1 MAVPRAEIEGA
12 LDTITRPFLA
22 HLTALHAR
30 LGGRTEIRVLREG
43 VVWSA
48 LIGPEDVEALVA
60 ALRPVGDAPR
70 EVIPRGDHP
79 RSGEANVY
87 FTLGAVRPDRAGA
100 TGLPLRRTK
109 STTKDADIVASPWV
123 VVDVDPER
131 EPKGRSSTDD
141 EKAAA
146 RRVAEEIA
154 RTFAERGV
162 PTVLADSGNGYH
174 LLVRAAAAVGLE
186 AVRAHAEGCKRLLH
200 ALDGRFST
208 HEAKVDK
215 AVHNASRIFKLYGT
229 VSAKGA
235 DTPEAPHR
243 LSTIDPTAIP
253 AEADALAQLADLV
266 APPPKAKAQGKAPP
280 PGRPSRTPSEA
291 PEWKAWRSEA
301 LARLDLWAVYG
312 DWLTGKDRGNGW
324 LECRDPASP
333 SGDQHPSAGVADG
346 SGQAERGAFHRFR
359 DDGSTLSVFDF
370 LVERGRAA
378 DFAAARRLVADLSGV
393 PLPARRGPAAAVTLE
408 SFPDRW
414 AAAAD
419 DAERDLLLRAALG
432 LAVALPTV
440 QQDAA
445 LEALRTTTGLS
456 RRPFGAAVTE
466 AKRAARQE
474 RREQAPRTPAAKPG
488 RAVVEY
494 VQNADSVDE
503 LAEKILAVIVPTRR
517 FFRSEHNAVYV
528 HKGRGPILLDEKNL
542 PGILLAYLELAML
555 HDTEEGQTF
564 HGYQT
569 LPLQLSRAL
578 VHNPRFRSQL
588 PVLTAYARSPVFDA
602 RWNLVGSFGWHEPSG
617 IFYDGPEVRPR
628 DGDVALRATIDGF
641 SWKEEADRV
650 NLVGA
655 LLTMLSIPH
664 WTRGH
669 PFLAI
674 NGNKPGVGKSTL
686 GRVLAAIVEGQA
698 PPTVSYVAN
707 DEEFEKQI
715 ATRIEAGDRVLIV
728 DNAKATTAISSPVL
742 ERCITD
748 AKLSF
753 RRLGSNTAISR
764 PQNDVLF
771 VLTMNMTQLGADL
784 RRRALPLNLEVVGN
798 VRHATYTADD
808 PVGDALAARV
818 DVLGELAGM
827 VRAWV
832 EAGRPMPEDPA
843 RHSTSQR
850 WAATIDAI
858 LRHAG
863 MPGFLS
869 NFAES
874 EHAFDPDYAAVRDM
888 AATHHA
894 DGMHTAR
901 EWAEIL
907 VCGALSEKLRD
918 RRGEPKSQKAQET
931 IVGLLLGQYLD
942 ETFDTPA
949 GALVLRQETPRK
961 GHPSLYGFEP
971 APP

>member
-1 MAVPRAEIEGA
+1 MAVARADIDRG
-12 LDTITRPFLA
+12 LTTVTGPFLVL
-22 HLTALHAR
+22 LTALHAL
-30 LGGRTEIRVLREG
+30 LGGRTEIRILRDG

-60 ALRPVGDAPR
+60 ALRPVGDVPR

-79 RSGEANVY
+79 RSGEANIY
-87 FTLGAVRPDRAGA
+87 FTLGAVRPDRDGA
-100 TGLPLRRTK
+100 TGLPLRRAK
-109 STTKDADIVASPWV
+109 GTTKDADIVASPWV

-131 EPKGRSSTDD
+131 EPKGRSSTDA

-146 RRVAEEIA
+146 RVVAEAIA
-154 RTFAERGV
+154 AAFGERGV
-162 PTVLADSGNGYH
+162 PTVLADSGNGWH
-174 LLVRAAAAVGLE
+174 LLARAVPAKGSE
-186 AVRAHAEGCKRLLH
+186 AVRAHAEGCKKLLH
-200 ALDGRFST
+200 ALDALYST
-208 HEAKVDK
+208 AAAKVDK

-229 VSAKGA
+229 VSAKGT

-243 LSTIDPTAIP
+243 LSTIDPSAIP
-253 AEADALAQLADLV
+253 AEVDALALLADLV
-266 APPPKAKAQGKAPP
+266 APSPKAKAPGKAPP
-280 PGRPSRTPSEA
+280 PGRPPRAPSEA

-301 LARLDLWAVYG
+301 LARLNLDAVYG

-346 SGQAERGAFHRFR
+346 SGQAERAAFHRFR
-359 DDGSTLSVFDF
+359 NEGETLSVFDF
-370 LVERGRAA
+370 LVEVGRAA
-378 DFAAARRLVADLSGV
+378 DFAAARRVVAELSGV
-393 PLPARRGPAAAVTLE
+393 PLPARRGPAPEVTLE
-408 SFPDRW
+408 SFSDRW
-414 AAAAD
+414 TAAVD
-419 DAERDLLLRAALG
+419 DAERDRLLRAALR

-445 LEALRTTTGLS
+445 LEALRETTGLA
-456 RRPFGAAVTE
+456 RRPFNAAVTE
-466 AKRAARQE
+466 ARRAARKE
-474 RREQAPRTPAAKPG
+474 RREEAARPAPANPSLP
-488 RAVVEY
+488 VVEY
-494 VQNADSVDE
+494 VKNADTLDG

-517 FFRSEHNAVYV
+517 FFRFEHGAVYV

-542 PGILLAYLELAML
+542 PGILAAYLELAML
-555 HDTEEGQTF
+555 VDTEEGRAF
-564 HGYQT
+564 LGYEA
-569 LPLQLSRAL
+569 LPLNLSRAL
-578 VHNPRFRSQL
+578 IHNPRFRSKL
-588 PVLTAYARSPVFDA
+588 PVLTAYARSPVFDL
-602 RWNLVGSFGWHEPSG
+602 RWKLVASFGWHEPSG

-628 DGDVALRATIDGF
+628 DGDVALRAAIDGF
-641 SWKEEADRV
+641 AWKEEADRV

-771 VLTMNMTQLGADL
+771 VLTMNMTQLGPDL

-798 VRHATYTADD
+798 VRHATYAADD
-808 PVGDALAARV
+808 PVGDVLAARV

-827 VRAWV
+827 VRSWV
-832 EAGRPMPEDPA
+832 EAGRPMPEHPA

-869 NFAES
+869 NFEES
-874 EHAFDPDYAAVRDM
+874 EHAFDPDYAAVRDV
-888 AATHHA
+888 AAAHHD
-894 DGMHTAR
+894 DGFHTAG
-901 EWAEIL
+901 EWAEVL
-907 VCGALSEKLRD
+907 VDGPLSDKLRD
-918 RRGEPKSQKAQET
+918 RRGDPKPPRARAT
-931 IVGLLLGQYLD
+931 IVGQLLGQYLD
-942 ETFDTPA
+942 ETFDTPD
-949 GALVLRQETPRK
+949 GPFVLRQETPRK

>member
-1 MAVPRAEIEGA
+1 MAVPRADIEGA

-30 LGGRTEIRVLREG
+30 LGGRTEIRVLRDG

-48 LIGPEDVEALVA
+48 LIGPDEVDVLVA

-146 RRVAEEIA
+146 RGVAEEIA
-154 RTFAERGV
+154 GTFAARGV
-162 PTVLADSGNGYH
+162 PTVLADSGNGWH
-174 LLVRAAAAVGLE
+174 LLTRAVPALGDE
-186 AVRAHAEGCKRLLH
+186 AVRAHAEGCKKLLH
-200 ALDGRFST
+200 ALDARYST
-208 HEAKVDK
+208 PAAKVDK

-229 VSAKGA
+229 VSVKGE

-243 LSTIDPTAIP
+243 LSSIDPAAIP
-253 AEADALAQLADLV
+253 GEVEALTLLANLV
-266 APPPKAKAQGKAPP
+266 APPPKGKPGPKTPP
-280 PGRPSRTPSEA
+280 PGRPPRSTNEA
-291 PEWKAWRSEA
+291 PEWKAWRAEA
-301 LARLDLWAVYG
+301 LARLDLDAVYG
-312 DWLTGKDRGNGW
+312 AWLTGKDRGNGW

-333 SGDQHPSAGVADG
+333 SGDQHPSAGVA
-346 SGQAERGAFHRFR
+346 SGTAQAERGAFHRFR
-359 DDGSTLSVFDF
+359 NEGETLSVFDF
-370 LVERGRAA
+370 LVERGQAA
-378 DFAAARRLVADLSGV
+378 DFSAACRLVAELSGV
-393 PLPARRGPAAAVTLE
+393 PLPTRRGSAAAVTLE
-408 SFPDRW
+408 AFPDRW

-419 DAERDLLLRAALG
+419 DAERDRLLRAALR
-432 LAVALPTV
+432 LAVALPPV

-445 LEALRTTTGLS
+445 LEALRATTGLS

-474 RREQAPRTPAAKPG
+474 RREQAPRPAPADATLP
-488 RAVVEY
+488 VVEY
-494 VQNADSVDE
+494 VKNADTLDG
-503 LAEKILAVIVPTRR
+503 LAEQILAVIGPTRR
-517 FFRSEHNAVYV
+517 FFRFEHGTVFV

-542 PGILLAYLELAML
+542 PGILAAYLELAVFVN
-555 HDTEEGQTF
+555 TEDGRAFQ
-564 HGYQT
+564 GYEP

-578 VHNPRFRSQL
+578 IHNPRFRRKL
-588 PVLTAYARSPVFDA
+588 PALTAYVRSPVFDLG
-602 RWNLVGSFGWHEPSG
+602 WNLVATFGWHEPSG
-617 IFYDGPEVRPR
+617 IFYDGPEVRTR
-628 DGDVALRATIDGF
+628 QGDAALRASIDGF
-641 SWKEEADRV
+641 SWKDEADRV
-650 NLVGA
+650 NLIGA
-655 LLTMLSIPH
+655 LLTMLTIAH

-686 GRVLAAIVEGQA
+686 ARVLAAIVEGQA

-707 DEEFEKQI
+707 DEELEKQI
-715 ATRIEAGDRVLIV
+715 ATRVEAGDRVLIV

-764 PQNDVLF
+764 PQNDVMF

-798 VRHATYTADD
+798 VRHKAYGVDD

-818 DVLGELAGM
+818 QVLGELAGM
-827 VRAWV
+827 IRAWV
-832 EAGRPMPEDPA
+832 DADRPVPADPA
-843 RHSTSQR
+843 RHSTSQK
-850 WAATIDAI
+850 WAATIDGI

-869 NFAES
+869 NFEES

-888 AATHHA
+888 AAAHHG
-894 DGMHTAR
+894 DGMHTAG
-901 EWAEIL
+901 EWAEVL

-918 RRGEPKSQKAQET
+918 RRGEPKPARAQAT
-931 IVGLLLGQYLD
+931 IVGQVLSQYLD
-942 ETFDTPA
+942 ETFETPD
-949 GALVLRQETPRK
+949 GAFVLRQETPRK

>member
-1 MAVPRAEIEGA
+1 MTVPRADIEGA

-22 HLTALHAR
+22 HLAALHAR
-30 LGGRTEIRVLREG
+30 LGGRTEIRVLRDG

-48 LIGPEDVEALVA
+48 LIGPDDVDALVA
-60 ALRPVGDAPR
+60 ALRPVGDAAR
-70 EVIPRGDHP
+70 DVIPRDDHP

-131 EPKGRSSTDD
+131 EPKGRSSTDA

-146 RRVAEEIA
+146 RGVAEEIA
-154 RTFAERGV
+154 RSFAARSV
-162 PTVLADSGNGYH
+162 PTVLADSGNGWH
-174 LLVRAAAAVGLE
+174 LLARAVPAEGAE
-186 AVRAHAEGCKRLLH
+186 AVRAHAEGCKKLLH
-200 ALDGRFST
+200 ALDARYST
-208 HEAKVDK
+208 PAAKVDK

-229 VSAKGA
+229 VSAKGE

-243 LSTIDPTAIP
+243 LSSIDPAAIP
-253 AEADALAQLADLV
+253 GEVEALALLAELV
-266 APPPKAKAQGKAPP
+266 APPPKAKPSPKAPP
-280 PGRPSRTPSEA
+280 PGRAPRSTTEA
-291 PEWKAWRSEA
+291 PEWKAWRVEA
-301 LARLDLWAVYG
+301 LARLDLDAVYG
-312 DWLTGKDRGNGW
+312 TWLTGKDRGNGW

-333 SGDQHPSAGVADG
+333 SGDQHPSAGVATG
-346 SGQAERGAFHRFR
+346 TAQAERGAFHRFR
-359 DDGSTLSVFDF
+359 NEGETLSVFDF
-370 LVERGRAA
+370 LVERGQAA
-378 DFAAARRLVADLSGV
+378 DFTAACRLVADLTGV

-414 AAAAD
+414 ATAD
-419 DAERDLLLRAALG
+419 DAERDHLLRAALG

-445 LEALRTTTGLS
+445 LEALRATTGLS
-456 RRPFGAAVTE
+456 RRTFGAAVTE

-494 VQNADSVDE
+494 VQNTDTVDE

-517 FFRSEHNAVYV
+517 FFRFEHGAVYV

-555 HDTEEGQTF
+555 YDTEEGQTF

-569 LPLQLSRAL
+569 LPLQVSRAL

-588 PVLTAYARSPVFDA
+588 PVLTAYVRSPVFDQG
-602 RWNLVGSFGWHEPSG
+602 WNLVATFGWHEASG

-628 DGDVALRATIDGF
+628 EGDAALRAAIDGF
-641 SWKEEADRV
+641 AWKDEADRV
-650 NLVGA
+650 NMVGA
-655 LLTMLSIPH
+655 LLTMLTIAH

-686 GRVLAAIVEGQA
+686 ARVLAAIVEGQA

-715 ATRIEAGDRVLIV
+715 ATRVEAGDRVLIV

-764 PQNDVLF
+764 PQNDVMF
-771 VLTMNMTQLGADL
+771 VLTMNMTQLGPDL

-798 VRHATYTADD
+798 VRHKAYKVDD

-818 DVLGELAGM
+818 QVLGELAGM

-832 EAGRPMPEDPA
+832 DADRPVPADPA
-843 RHSTSQR
+843 RHSTSQK

-869 NFAES
+869 NFEES

-888 AATHHA
+888 AAAHHG
-894 DGMHTAR
+894 DGMHTAG
-901 EWAEIL
+901 EWAEVL

-918 RRGEPKSQKAQET
+918 RRGEPKPARAQAT
-931 IVGLLLGQYLD
+931 IVGQVLSQYLD
-942 ETFDTPA
+942 ETFETPD
-949 GALVLRQETPRK
+949 GTFVLRQETPRK

>member
-1 MAVPRAEIEGA
+1 MAVARADIEGA
-12 LDTITRPFLA
+12 LDSITRPFLA

-30 LGGRTEIRVLREG
+30 LGGRTEIRVRRDG

-48 LIGPEDVEALVA
+48 LIGPEDVDALVA

-70 EVIPRGDHP
+70 EVLPRGDHP

-146 RRVAEEIA
+146 RGVAEEIV

-162 PTVLADSGNGYH
+162 PTVLADSGNGWH
-174 LLVRAAAAVGLE
+174 LLSRAVAAEGPE
-186 AVRAHAEGCKRLLH
+186 AVRAHGEGCKKLLH
-200 ALDGRFST
+200 ALDARFST
-208 HEAKVDK
+208 PAAKVDK

-229 VSAKGA
+229 VSAKGE
-235 DTPEAPHR
+235 DTPESPHR
-243 LSTIDPTAIP
+243 LSSIDPAAIP
-253 AEADALAQLADLV
+253 EEVEALALLADLV
-266 APPPKAKAQGKAPP
+266 ALPPKGRPGPKAPSST
-280 PGRPSRTPSEA
+280 RPNRSTEA
-291 PEWKAWRSEA
+291 PEWKAWRAEA
-301 LARLDLWAVYG
+301 LARLDLDAVYG
-312 DWLTGKDRGNGW
+312 AWLTGKDRGNGW

-408 SFPDRW
+408 SVPDRW

-419 DAERDLLLRAALG
+419 DAERDRLLRAALG

-440 QQDAA
+440 QQEAA
-445 LEALRTTTGLS
+445 LEALRATTGLA
-456 RRPFGAAVTE
+456 RRTFGTAVTE

-517 FFRSEHNAVYV
+517 FFRFEHSAVYV

-617 IFYDGPEVRPR
+617 IFYDGP
-628 DGDVALRATIDGF
+628 
-641 SWKEEADRV
+641 
-650 NLVGA
+650 
-655 LLTMLSIPH
+655 
-664 WTRGH
+664 
-669 PFLAI
+669 
-674 NGNKPGVGKSTL
+674 
-686 GRVLAAIVEGQA
+686 
-698 PPTVSYVAN
+698 
-707 DEEFEKQI
+707 
-715 ATRIEAGDRVLIV
+715 
-728 DNAKATTAISSPVL
+728 
-742 ERCITD
+742 
-748 AKLSF
+748 
-753 RRLGSNTAISR
+753 
-764 PQNDVLF
+764 
-771 VLTMNMTQLGADL
+771 
-784 RRRALPLNLEVVGN
+784 
-798 VRHATYTADD
+798 
-808 PVGDALAARV
+808 
-818 DVLGELAGM
+818 
-827 VRAWV
+827 
-832 EAGRPMPEDPA
+832 
-843 RHSTSQR
+843 
-850 WAATIDAI
+850 
-858 LRHAG
+858 
-863 MPGFLS
+863 
-869 NFAES
+869 
-874 EHAFDPDYAAVRDM
+874 
-888 AATHHA
+888 
-894 DGMHTAR
+894 
-901 EWAEIL
+901 
-907 VCGALSEKLRD
+907 
-918 RRGEPKSQKAQET
+918 
-931 IVGLLLGQYLD
+931 
-942 ETFDTPA
+942 
-949 GALVLRQETPRK
+949 
-961 GHPSLYGFEP
+961 
-971 APP
+971 

>member
-1 MAVPRAEIEGA
+1 MAVPRADIEGA
-12 LDTITRPFLA
+12 LYAITRPFLA
-22 HLTALHAR
+22 LLTALHAL
-30 LGGRTEIRVLREG
+30 LGGRTEIRILRDG
-43 VVWSA
+43 VVWAA
-48 LIGPEDVEALVA
+48 LIGPEDVEPLVE
-60 ALRPVGDAPR
+60 ALRPAGDAPR

-87 FTLGAVRPDRAGA
+87 FTLGAVRTDRANA
-100 TGLPLRRTK
+100 AGLPLRRVK
-109 STTKDADIVASPWV
+109 GSSKDADIVASPWV

-131 EPKGRSSTDD
+131 EPKGRSATDA

-146 RRVAEEIA
+146 REVAEAIA
-154 RTFAERGV
+154 ATFTERGV
-162 PTVLADSGNGYH
+162 PTVLADSGNGWH
-174 LLVRAAAAVGLE
+174 LLARAVPAVGPE
-186 AVRAHAEGCKRLLH
+186 AVRAHAEGCKKLLH
-200 ALDGRFST
+200 ALDARYST
-208 HEAKVDK
+208 PAAKVDT
-215 AVHNASRIFKLYGT
+215 AVHNPSRIFKLYGT
-229 VSAKGA
+229 MSAKGP

-243 LSTIDPTAIP
+243 LSAIDPAAIP
-253 AEADALAQLADLV
+253 AEVEALTLLSDPV
-266 APPPKAKAQGKAPP
+266 APPPKGRPGLKAPP
-280 PGRPSRTPSEA
+280 PGRTPRPPATDA
-291 PEWKAWRSEA
+291 PERKTWRAQA
-301 LARLDLWAVYG
+301 LARLDLGAIYG
-312 DWLTGKDRGNGW
+312 PWLTGKDRSNGW

-346 SGQAERGAFHRFR
+346 TGQAERGSFHSFIR
-359 DDGSTLSVFDF
+359 TETISVFDF
-370 LVERGRAA
+370 LVERGQAV
-378 DFAAARRLVADLSGV
+378 DFAAACRLVADLASV
-393 PLPARRGPAAAVTLE
+393 PLPARRASAPVADLE
-408 SFPDRW
+408 SFADRW
-414 AAAAD
+414 TAATDDGERDRLLAAA
-419 DAERDLLLRAALG
+419 LR

-445 LEALRTTTGLS
+445 LETLRAATGLA
-456 RRPFGAAVTE
+456 RRPFNAAATE
-466 AKRAARQE
+466 AKRAVRKD
-474 RREQAPRTPAAKPG
+474 RREAAPRPPPPTPD
-488 RAVVEY
+488 RQVVEY
-494 VQNADSVDE
+494 VTNVDTLDG

-517 FFRSEHNAVYV
+517 FFRFEHGAVYV

-542 PGILLAYLELAML
+542 PGILLAYLELAVL
-555 HDTEEGQTF
+555 HETEEEQVF
-564 HGYQT
+564 EGYEALSLT
-569 LPLQLSRAL
+569 LSRAL
-578 VHNPRFRSQL
+578 VHNPRFRSKL
-588 PVLTAYARSPVFDA
+588 PVLTAYVRSPVFDV
-602 RWNLVGSFGWHEPSG
+602 RWNLVATFGWHEPSG

-628 DGDVALRATIDGF
+628 GGDAALRASIDGF
-641 SWKEEADRV
+641 AWKGEADRV

-655 LLTMLSIPH
+655 LLTMLTIAH

-686 GRVLAAIVEGQA
+686 ARVLAALVEGHA

-715 ATRIEAGDRVLIV
+715 ATRVEAGDRVLIV

-764 PQNDVLF
+764 PQNDVMF

-798 VRHATYTADD
+798 VRHKAYNVDD
-808 PVGDALAARV
+808 PVGDALEARV
-818 DVLGELAGM
+818 EVLGELAGM

-832 EAGRPMPEDPA
+832 DAGRPMPADPA
-843 RHSTSQR
+843 RHSTSQK

-869 NFAES
+869 NFEES

-888 AATHHA
+888 AAAHHA
-894 DGMHTAR
+894 DGMHTAG
-901 EWAEIL
+901 EWADVL
-907 VCGALSEKLRD
+907 VCGALSDKLRD
-918 RRGEPKSQKAQET
+918 RRGEPKPPRAQAT
-931 IVGLLLGQYLD
+931 IVGQLLGQYLD
-942 ETFDTPA
+942 ESFDTPA
-949 GALVLRQETPRK
+949 GAFVLRQETPRK